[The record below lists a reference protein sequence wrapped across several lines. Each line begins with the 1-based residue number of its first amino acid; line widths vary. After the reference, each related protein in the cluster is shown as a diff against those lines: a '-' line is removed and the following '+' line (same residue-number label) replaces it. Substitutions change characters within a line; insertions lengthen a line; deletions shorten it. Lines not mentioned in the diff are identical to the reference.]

1 MALLSKDAISGVNDL
16 ECLTVEVPEW
26 GGEVALQVPT
36 VADFE
41 AWNVGRIG
49 EDGEF
54 ESIGARASLVAL
66 CLVDGAGSRM
76 FSDDEVESLAQ
87 KSWAVIDRLFEQC
100 KQLAGVDD
108 AEVEETEK
116 N

>member
-1 MALLSKDAISGVNDL
+1 MALLSKDAISLANDL
-16 ECLTVEVPEW
+16 ERVTVEVPEW
-26 GGEVALQVPT
+26 GGEVVLQVPT

-41 AWNVGRIG
+41 AWNVDRIG
-49 EDGEF
+49 DDGEF

-66 CLVDGAGSRM
+66 CLVDGAGARM

-87 KSWAVIDRLFEQC
+87 KSWSVIDRLFEQC
-100 KQLAGVDD
+100 RRLAGVDD
-108 AEVEETEK
+108 DEVEDTEK

>member
-1 MALLSKDAISGVNDL
+1 MALLSKSAISAASDL
-16 ECLTVEVPEW
+16 ERVTVDVPEW
-26 GGEVALQVPT
+26 GGEVSLQVPS

-41 AWNVGRIG
+41 AWNVSRIG

-54 ESIGARASLVAL
+54 VSIGARASLVAL
-66 CLVDGAGSRM
+66 CLVDGDGVRM
-76 FSDDEVESLAQ
+76 FSDGEVEGLAQ
-87 KSWAVIDRLFEQC
+87 KSWKVIDRLFEQC